1 MRLTDQQH
9 AAIRQAVTEAF
20 GADAL
25 VWLFGSRVDDS
36 QRGGDIDLLIKT
48 SQMDINDMTRA
59 EIGFLTRLQMT
70 LGEQKID
77 VLLDCPS
84 RKTRPPFLPSP
95 KKRAFCCE
103 RPCFNTTAAR
113 CTA

>member
-9 AAIRQAVTEAF
+9 AAIRQAVTESF

-70 LGEQKID
+70 LGEQKIRP
-77 VLLDCPS
+77 VRLTKGCPS
-84 RKTRPPFLPSP
+84 FIHSKFRNPDPVGKSIGT
-95 KKRAFCCE
+95 
-103 RPCFNTTAAR
+103 
-113 CTA
+113 

>member
-1 MRLTDQQH
+1 MRLTAQER
-9 AAIRQAVTEAF
+9 AVIRQAVAEAF

-48 SQMDINDMTRA
+48 SQMDINAMTRA
-59 EIGFLTRLQMT
+59 EIGFLTRLHMI

-84 RKTRPPFLPSP
+84 RKTCSP
-95 KKRAFCCE
+95 IFAIAQK
-103 RPCFNTTAAR
+103 TGILL
-113 CTA
+113 